1 VQAVKAAANAM
12 DGADSAARAAAEPI
26 IGLLEENIGSYQAL
40 E

>member
-1 VQAVKAAANAM
+1 M
-12 DGADSAARAAAEPI
+12 EGADSSARAAAEPI